1 MTGPLE
7 NVLRNHNV
15 WFSVCHGL
23 LAGYKLAIGSLAEAA
38 AYLAFSAIHALGA
51 REELKRPPPGQWAPI
66 RPTPPSAWQMGA
78 AASCVASTSS

>member
-51 REELKRPPPGQWAPI
+51 REELKRPPPGQ
-66 RPTPPSAWQMGA
+66 
-78 AASCVASTSS
+78 